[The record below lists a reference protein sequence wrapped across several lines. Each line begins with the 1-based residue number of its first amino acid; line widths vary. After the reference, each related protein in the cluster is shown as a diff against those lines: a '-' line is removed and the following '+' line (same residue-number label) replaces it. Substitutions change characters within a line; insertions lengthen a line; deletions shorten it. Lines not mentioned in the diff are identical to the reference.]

1 MTETELLVGLAAIF
15 VFGVGAQ
22 WFAARLRI
30 PSILVLLLLGFVAGP
45 LTGIVRPD
53 EMFGDVFFSI
63 VPLAV
68 GVILFEGGATL
79 EFSDVT
85 GHGSV
90 VRRLITWGVLV
101 VWGLASLAGVWIL
114 GLETGVAILL
124 GAVITVSGPTVV
136 GPLLRSVKPSRR
148 VRTILNWEGIL
159 IDPVGAILAVIVF
172 DLLIEG
178 GGSFGDGITG
188 LLATVGAGA
197 VVGLAGAGLIVLLLK
212 RYLIPDRLQP
222 ATMLMFVLAA
232 FAVSDL
238 IRHESGLLAVTLMG
252 MALANQKFAPVERIV
267 EFKEVLRDLLIG
279 ALFIM
284 LAARLELEEITS
296 VGWREFAFLAV
307 LVLAARP
314 LAVFLSTLGSDLE
327 LREKLFMSWVAPRGI
342 VAAAVASV
350 FAIELE
356 AAGVPGAE
364 RLVPLVFFVIVGTVA
379 LYSVTAKY
387 VGKTLGVVEEMP
399 AGLVIIGA
407 NPVTRQLAQAVS
419 ALGVPVSMVASNHSE
434 LTKAR
439 LEGLDAYRASVLVDD
454 AQEDENLVL
463 VATPNDEFN
472 ALATISAIEARGRSR
487 VFQLAPT
494 IGSDQVAQRLRGR
507 NLGTS
512 TFSFVEASEQLLG
525 GGSFRAT
532 PMTEQFGFADY
543 LAEYGGRSTPLFVVR
558 DGEIVET
565 FTDEGSPTVT
575 AGQTVVAMI
584 AGTPSDPATVDAEEI
599 RETLEQSKPH
609 EQRSE
614 AP

>member
-1 MTETELLVGLAAIF
+1 MTDTELLVGLAAIF

-22 WFAARLRI
+22 WFAARLRV
-30 PSILVLLLLGFVAGP
+30 PSILLLLVLGFVAGP
-45 LTGIVRPD
+45 VTGIVRPD
-53 EMFGDVFFSI
+53 EMFGDIFFSI

-79 EFSDVT
+79 HLSDLT

-101 VWGLASLAGVWIL
+101 VWGLAALSGVWIL
-114 GLETGVAILL
+114 GLDPGMAILL
-124 GAVITVSGPTVV
+124 GAVVTVSGPTVV
-136 GPLLRSVKPSRR
+136 GPLLRSVKPSKR

-178 GGSFGDGITG
+178 VGSLEDGITG
-188 LLATVGAGA
+188 LLATVAAGA
-197 VVGLAGAGLIVLLLK
+197 VVGLAGAGLIVVLLK

-252 MALANQKFAPVERIV
+252 MALANQKFAPVDRIV

-284 LAARLELEEITS
+284 LAARLELEAITS
-296 VGWREFAFLAV
+296 VGWQEFAFLAV
-307 LVLAARP
+307 LVLVARP
-314 LAVFLSTLGSDLE
+314 LAVFLSTVGADLE

-356 AAGVPGAE
+356 EAGVPGAD

-379 LYSVTAKY
+379 LYSVTAKF
-387 VGKTLGVVEEMP
+387 VGKALGVVEEMP
-399 AGLVIIGA
+399 SGLVIIGA
-407 NPVTRQLAQAVS
+407 NPVTRQLAKAVA
-419 ALGVPVSMVASNHSE
+419 ALDVPVSMVASNHSE

-439 LEGLDAYRASVLVDD
+439 LEGLEAHRASVLADD
-454 AQEDENLVL
+454 AEEDENLVL

-472 ALATISAIEARGRSR
+472 ALATINSIDARGRSR

-494 IGSDQVAQRLRGR
+494 VGSDQVAQRLRGR

-512 TFSFVEASEQLLG
+512 TFSFVEASEQLLAG
-525 GGSFRAT
+525 GAFRAT

-543 LAEYGGRSTPLFVVR
+543 KAKYGKRSTPLFLVQGGQII
-558 DGEIVET
+558 DA

-584 AGTPSDPATVDAEEI
+584 AGTPSDTATIDPNEI
-599 RETLEQSKPH
+599 RQTLEESKPH
-609 EQRSE
+609 EQRDE
-614 AP
+614 VR